1 MDLRVIRSAEE
12 LEPLA
17 QEWNELLRNSA
28 SHVPFLRYEYLSVW
42 WRTLG
47 GGEWPRGDLYVVT
60 VRDGDG
66 ELYGIAPMF
75 LTENRESQA
84 ALMLLGSVEISD
96 YLDVIAPQ
104 ANLDGFINV
113 LLEHLDGPRA
123 PAWKVLDWYNLLE
136 DSPTLNALDSAADA
150 HGWIYNSENIQHA
163 PYVPLPGN
171 WEAYLAGIDKKQ
183 RHEIRRKM
191 RRIERHPEPV
201 RWYFVK
207 DEARLSAEI
216 EDFLDLMSQDPA
228 KEKFLTRAMK
238 DQMRL
243 ALKAAYEAGWLQLA
257 FLEVGGRK
265 AAGYINFD
273 YDNHIWLYN
282 SGIDFSYGSLSP
294 GWVLLGHLLK
304 WANEQGRAAFDFMRG
319 DESYKYRFGG
329 VDRFVV
335 RAQVTR

>member
-1 MDLRVIRSAEE
+1 MDVQVIRSAEE
-12 LEPLA
+12 LERLA
-17 QEWNELLRNSA
+17 QEWNKLLKNSA
-28 SHVPFLRYEYLSVW
+28 CHVPFLRHEYLSVW
-42 WRTLG
+42 WRTQG
-47 GGEWPRGDLYVVT
+47 GGEWPRGELYVVT
-60 VRDGDG
+60 VRDAAG

-75 LTENRESQA
+75 LTENLESQA
-84 ALMLLGSVEISD
+84 ALMLLGSIEISD
-96 YLDVIAPQ
+96 YLDVIAPR

-113 LLEHLDGPRA
+113 LFDFLDSSQA
-123 PAWKVLDWYNLLE
+123 PAWQVLDWYNLLE
-136 DSPTLNALDSAADA
+136 GSATLKALQSAADA
-150 HGWIYNSENIQHA
+150 HAWKYSSENIQHA

-201 RWYFVK
+201 RWYIVK
-207 DEARLSAEI
+207 DRTRLLEEI
-216 EDFLDLMSQDPA
+216 EDFLNLMSQDTA
-228 KEKFLTRAMK
+228 KEEFLSGAMQ

-243 ALKAAYEAGWLQLA
+243 ALQAAYEAGWLQLA

-265 AAGYINFD
+265 AAGYLNFD

-282 SGIDFSYGSLSP
+282 SGIDFSYSSLSP

-335 RAQVTR
+335 RAWVTR